1 MEEDLELEENN
12 GKKSVPSGET
22 FKDIGATLANML
34 SDFEEKD
41 LEEIIQD
48 LQNEKA
54 LSDDKKR
61 QNELDKLIKIA
72 EILLKQ
78 RQIVDYEFEKAMKDQ
93 EKTAF
98 GYDEELDT
106 IDQERIDD
114 AKDAL
119 EAEAVLAEAKK
130 KKKRKGKGRKQE
142 FVDIPDE
149 LKEFEIKDKKDKDGK
164 EIGKVE
170 PREKGGMEHHTQ
182 RIR

>member
-1 MEEDLELEENN
+1 MEEELEENKD
-12 GKKSVPSGET
+12 KKSVPNSDT
-22 FKDIGATLANML
+22 FKDIAVTLTDML
-34 SDFEEKD
+34 ADIEEKD

-48 LQNEKA
+48 LQKEKA
-54 LSDDKKR
+54 LATDKKR
-61 QNELDKLIKIA
+61 QSDLDKLIKIS

-78 RQIVDYEFEKAMKDQ
+78 RQIVDFEFEKAIQEQ

-98 GYDEELDT
+98 GYDEDVDVM
-106 IDQERIDD
+106 DQEKIDN

-119 EAEAVLAEAKK
+119 EVEAIKAEKK
-130 KKKRKGKGRKQE
+130 KKKRKKKEQE

-149 LKEFEIKDKKDKDGK
+149 LKDLELKDKKDKDGK
-164 EIGKVE
+164 ELGKVE

>member
-1 MEEDLELEENN
+1 MEEELEENKD
-12 GKKSVPSGET
+12 KKSTPNADT
-22 FKDIGATLANML
+22 FKDMAQLFADML
-34 SDFEEKD
+34 VDIEEKD

-54 LSDDKKR
+54 ASTDKKR
-61 QNELDKLIKIA
+61 QNELDKLIKIS

-78 RQIVDYEFEKAMKDQ
+78 RQIVDFELEKAIKDQ

-98 GYDEELDT
+98 GYDEDVDV
-106 IDQERIDD
+106 IDQEKIND

-119 EAEAVLAEAKK
+119 EAETIKAEKK
-130 KKKRKGKGRKQE
+130 KKKRKRKGQEQE
-142 FVDIPDE
+142 FIDLPDE
-149 LKEFEIKDKKDKDGK
+149 LKDLEIKDKKDKDGK
-164 EIGKVE
+164 EIGKAE